1 MTHLALK
8 VLSGV
13 DTTNQFYGKLK
24 ENIELKNVSCL
35 SEVQPEDF
43 VVVDAKSVIGKE
55 GDSYKQLCAK
65 LGEGTSVLFLDADAD
80 CRKMLGKYL
89 GFNKEGES
97 VALFVKPHGKNAKKY
112 SIFDLSNSK
121 PTKVKSQMISSKS
134 DKIIENDF
142 ELKTDSKVISK
153 NVMDMFYGDIM
164 EGHINAAEDNDI
176 PPDVEYKQWVYGIY
190 YDWSSSERDKW
201 KSYTPRDQD
210 TYGRVTYIV
219 QAFKDVAV
227 TGDFQWIYMDCNGM
241 WCTSK
246 TGAGMNENNH
256 DERGWSIGSIEI
268 SIPTPSDNGVNL
280 KVYDCSP
287 KNINGVKSYTSSV
300 SFEVGYDTG
309 SFSYSES
316 CTEDITDWSV
326 TLKTDN
332 DWLFQQNSPYP
343 GSIEDFPDDS
353 IDYNAGKARHEIKSL
368 PTLSTTAV
376 DFDTKSVWFNNSV
389 STNTIYIRPDLTVKY
404 NYEALK
410 NEWPTWEAM
419 FWWNYHYG
427 TESFSIDLSQVS

>member
-1 MTHLALK
+1 MTQLALK

-24 ENIELKNVSCL
+24 ENIELKNVCCL
-35 SEVQPEDF
+35 SEVPSGDF
-43 VVVDAKSVIGKE
+43 VVVDSKSVIGKE
-55 GDSYKQLCAK
+55 GDSYDQLCAS
-65 LGEGTSVLFLDADAD
+65 LGEGTSVLFLDVDAN
-80 CRKMLGKYL
+80 CKKILGKYV
-89 GFNKEGES
+89 GFSGEGDS

-121 PTKVKSQMISSKS
+121 PSKVKSQMISSKS

-142 ELKTDSKVISK
+142 ELNTDSKVISK

-164 EGHINAAEDNDI
+164 EGHLTKAEDSDI
-176 PPDVEYKQWVYGIY
+176 PSGVEDKQWVYGEY
-190 YDWSSSERDKW
+190 YDYGAPEEDKW
-201 KSYTPRDQD
+201 KSYQPREQD
-210 TYGRVTYIV
+210 MYGRITYKV
-219 QAFKDVAV
+219 HAFKDVAV
-227 TGDFQWIYMDCNGM
+227 TGDFQWIYMELNGM

-246 TGAGMNENNH
+246 SGAGMNENNH
-256 DERGWSIGSIEI
+256 DERGWSNGSIEI

-280 KVYDCSP
+280 NVYDCSP
-287 KNINGVKSYTSSV
+287 KNVNEVKSYTTSV

-309 SFSYSES
+309 NFNYSES

-332 DWLFQQNSPYP
+332 NWLFQQSSPYP

-353 IDYNAGKARHEIKSL
+353 IKYNAGKARHEIKSL

-376 DFDTKSVWFNNSV
+376 DFDTMSVWFNNSV
-389 STNTIYIRPDLTVKY
+389 STNTIKICPNLTVKY

-410 NEWPTWEAM
+410 NEWPAWEAM
-419 FWWNYHYG
+419 FWWHYCYPSE
-427 TESFSIDLSQVS
+427 TFSIDLSQVS